1 MMKRRKIIIIIC
13 VIIAVGAAYGYLSR
27 KKPLPPAHQS
37 VPVLAGKAVQK
48 AMPVIIEAIGTVEAN
63 NSVTVYTRVVGQL
76 LRIHFQEGQDVKR
89 GQPLF
94 TIDPA
99 PFQEKLR
106 MSEAKLAQ
114 DIAQLKYNE
123 DEAKRYAFLLEK
135 GAVATSDYE
144 NKQTLAMT
152 QQATVRASK
161 ADVDNARLSL
171 EYCYIR
177 SPLDGRT
184 GAHLVNEGA
193 MIKDNDTKLVVVNQI
208 SPINVRFSIPEKQL
222 PEIRKYMT
230 SKAMKVNV
238 SPQGIQSVPVEGKLT
253 FIDNTVDTTTG
264 MILLKAEFKNSDK
277 LLWPGQFVNVVLNLA
292 EEQNAVVVPAK
303 AVQIGQKG
311 HFVFVVKPDKKAE
324 LRNIVVARTIGEE
337 TVVSKGV
344 SAGETVVTDGHLKLR
359 DGFPVEIR
367 ESLTPG
373 SAGTPTKPSSG
384 GEQTKSPPGNKK

>member
-1 MMKRRKIIIIIC
+1 MMKRKKIVIIIC
-13 VIIAVGAAYGYLSR
+13 IIIAVAVVYGYLSR
-27 KKPLPPAHQS
+27 KKPPPPVHHG
-37 VPVLAGKAVQK
+37 VPVLAGKVAQK
-48 AMPVIIEAIGTVEAN
+48 TMPVIIEAIGTVEAY
-63 NSVTVYTRVVGQL
+63 NSVTLYSRVVGQL
-76 LRIHFQEGQDVKR
+76 LGIHFKEGQDVKK

-94 TIDPA
+94 TIDPG
-99 PFQEKLR
+99 PFREKLR

-144 NKQTLAMT
+144 NKKTLALT
-152 QQATVRASK
+152 QQATVGSSR
-161 ADVDNARLSL
+161 ADVDNARLNL

-177 SPLDGRT
+177 SPFDGRT
-184 GAHLVNEGA
+184 GVHLVKEGA

-208 SPINVRFSIPEKQL
+208 SPIYVKFSVPEKQL

-230 SKAMKVNV
+230 SEAMKVKV
-238 SPQGIQSVPVEGKLT
+238 SPQGTQGAPIEGKLT
-253 FIDNTVDTTTG
+253 FVDNTVDTTTG

-277 LLWPGQFVNVVLNLA
+277 LLWPGQFINVVLSLT
-292 EEQNAVVVPAK
+292 EEQNALVVPAK

-324 LRNIVVARTIGEE
+324 LRNVTVARTIGEE
-337 TVVSKGV
+337 TVISKGV
-344 SAGETVVTDGHLKLR
+344 SAGETVVTDGHLKLK

-373 SAGTPTKPSSG
+373 STGIPTKPASAG
-384 GEQTKSPPGNKK
+384 GQTKSTPGNKQ

>member
-1 MMKRRKIIIIIC
+1 MMKRKKIIVIIC
-13 VIIAVGAAYGYLSR
+13 IVIAVAVVYGYLSR
-27 KKPLPPAHQS
+27 KKPPPPARQG
-37 VPVLAGKAVQK
+37 VPVLVGKAVQK
-48 AMPVIIEAIGTVEAN
+48 TMPVIIEAIGTVEAY
-63 NSVTVYTRVVGQL
+63 NSVTVYARIVGQL
-76 LRIHFQEGQDVKR
+76 LRIHFKEGQDVKR

-94 TIDPA
+94 TIDPG

-123 DEAKRYAFLLEK
+123 DEAKRYAYLLEK

-144 NKQTLAMT
+144 NKQTLALT
-152 QQATVRASK
+152 QQATVRSSK
-161 ADVDNARLSL
+161 ADVDNARLNL

-184 GAHLVNEGA
+184 GAHLAKEGA

-208 SPINVRFSIPEKQL
+208 SPIYVKFSVPEKQL

-230 SKAMKVNV
+230 SGVLKVKVN
-238 SPQGIQSVPVEGKLT
+238 PQGTQGAPVEGKLT
-253 FIDNTVDTTTG
+253 FVDNTVDTTTG
-264 MILLKAEFKNSDK
+264 MILLKAEFRNSDR
-277 LLWPGQFVNVVLNLA
+277 LLWPGQFVNVVLNLT

-311 HFVFVVKPDKKAE
+311 NFVFVVRPDKKAE
-324 LRNIVVARTIGEE
+324 FRNITVARTIGEE

-344 SAGETVVTDGHLKLR
+344 NAGETVVTDGHLKLK

-367 ESLTPG
+367 ESLTSG
-373 SAGTPTKPSSG
+373 NAGTPAKPADA
-384 GEQTKSPPGNKK
+384 GEQKTGSPGTKK

>member
-1 MMKRRKIIIIIC
+1 MKRRKIIIIIC
-13 VIIAVGAAYGYLSR
+13 IIIAVAAAYGYLSR
-27 KKPLPPAHQS
+27 KRPAPPAQHG

-48 AMPVIIEAIGTVEAN
+48 TMPVIIEAIGTVEAY
-63 NSVTVYTRVVGQL
+63 NSVTVYARIVGQL
-76 LRIHFQEGQDVKR
+76 LRIHFKEGQDVKK

-99 PFQEKLR
+99 PFQEKLK

-114 DIAQLKYNE
+114 DMAQLKYNE

-144 NKQTLAMT
+144 NKQTLALT

-161 ADVDNARLSL
+161 ADVDNARLNL

-184 GAHLVNEGA
+184 GAHLVKEGA

-208 SPINVRFSIPEKQL
+208 SPVNVKFSVPEKQL
-222 PEIRKYMT
+222 PEIRRYMVSDT
-230 SKAMKVNV
+230 LKVRV
-238 SPQGIQSVPVEGKLT
+238 STQGMQAPTEGRLT
-253 FIDNTVDTTTG
+253 FVDNAVDAATG
-264 MILLKAEFKNSDK
+264 MILLKAEFRNSDK
-277 LLWPGQFVNVVLNLA
+277 LLWPGQFVNVVLNLK
-292 EEQNAVVVPAK
+292 EEQDAVVVPAK

-311 HFVFVVKPDKKAE
+311 HFVFVVRPDKKAE
-324 LRNIVVARTIGEE
+324 LRSITVSRTIGEE
-337 TVVSKGV
+337 TVVSKGINT
-344 SAGETVVTDGHLKLR
+344 GETVVTDGHLKLR

-373 SAGTPTKPSSG
+373 GAGASTKPAG
-384 GEQTKSPPGNKK
+384 AGEQKKGSPGNKQ

>member
-1 MMKRRKIIIIIC
+1 MKRRKTIIIIC
-13 VIIAVGAAYGYLSR
+13 IIVVVAVAYGYLS
-27 KKPLPPAHQS
+27 KKKQPLPVHHS

-48 AMPVIIEAIGTVEAN
+48 TMPVIIEAIGTVEAY
-63 NSVTVYTRVVGQL
+63 NSVTIYARVVGQL
-76 LRIHFQEGQDVKR
+76 LRIHFNEGQDVKK

-114 DIAQLKYNE
+114 DMAQLKYNE

-144 NKQTLAMT
+144 NKQTLALT

-161 ADVDNARLSL
+161 ADVDTARLNL

-193 MIKDNDTKLVVVNQI
+193 MIKENDTKLVVVNQI

-222 PEIRKYMT
+222 PEVRRYVT
-230 SKAMKVNV
+230 SGAMKVKV
-238 SPQGIQSVPVEGKLT
+238 SPQGIQEAPVEGKLT
-253 FIDNTVDTTTG
+253 FIDNTVDKTTG

-277 LLWPGQFVNVVLNLA
+277 LLWPGQFVSVVLNLT

-324 LRNIVVARTIGEE
+324 LRNVAVSRTIGEE
-337 TVVSKGV
+337 TVLSKGV
-344 SAGETVVTDGHLKLR
+344 NAGETVVTDGHLKLK

-367 ESLTPG
+367 ESLTSG
-373 SAGTPTKPSSG
+373 STGTPTKPASG
-384 GEQTKSPPGNKK
+384 GEQTKSAPGNKK

>member
-1 MMKRRKIIIIIC
+1 MKRRKIIIIIC
-13 VIIAVGAAYGYLSR
+13 IIIAVAAAYGYLSR
-27 KKPLPPAHQS
+27 KRPVPPAQHG

-48 AMPVIIEAIGTVEAN
+48 TMPVIIEAIGTVEAY
-63 NSVTVYTRVVGQL
+63 NSVTVYARIVGQL
-76 LRIHFQEGQDVKR
+76 LRIHFKEGQDVKK
-89 GQPLF
+89 GKPLF

-99 PFQEKLR
+99 PFQEKLK

-114 DIAQLKYNE
+114 DMAQLKYNE

-144 NKQTLAMT
+144 NKQTLALT

-161 ADVDNARLSL
+161 ADVDNARLNL

-184 GAHLVNEGA
+184 GAHLVKEGA

-208 SPINVRFSIPEKQL
+208 SPVNVKFSVPEKQL
-222 PEIRKYMT
+222 PEIRRYMVSDT
-230 SKAMKVNV
+230 LKARV
-238 SPQGIQSVPVEGKLT
+238 STQGMQAPTEGRLT
-253 FIDNTVDTTTG
+253 FVDNAVDATTG
-264 MILLKAEFKNSDK
+264 MILLKAEFRNNDK
-277 LLWPGQFVNVVLNLA
+277 LLWPGQFVNVVLNLK
-292 EEQNAVVVPAK
+292 EEQDAVVVPAK

-311 HFVFVVKPDKKAE
+311 HFVFVVRPDKKAE
-324 LRNIVVARTIGEE
+324 LRSITVSRTIGEE
-337 TVVSKGV
+337 TVVSKGINT
-344 SAGETVVTDGHLKLR
+344 GETVVTDGHLKLR

-373 SAGTPTKPSSG
+373 GAGASTKPAG
-384 GEQTKSPPGNKK
+384 AGEQKKGSPGNKQ

>member
-1 MMKRRKIIIIIC
+1 MMNRRKIIIIMCI
-13 VIIAVGAAYGYLSR
+13 VVAVAVVYGYLSR
-27 KKPLPPAHQS
+27 KKPAPPAHQG

-48 AMPVIIEAIGTVEAN
+48 TMPVIIDAIGTVEAY
-63 NSVTVYTRVVGQL
+63 NSVTIYTRVVGQL
-76 LRIHFQEGQDVKR
+76 LKIHFKEGQDVKK
-89 GQPLF
+89 GQSLF

-106 MSEAKLAQ
+106 ASEAKLAQ

-123 DEAKRYAFLLEK
+123 DEAKRYAYLLEK

-144 NKQTLAMT
+144 NKQTLALT

-161 ADVDNARLSL
+161 ADVDNARLNL

-184 GAHLVNEGA
+184 GAHLVKEGA
-193 MIKDNDTKLVVVNQI
+193 MIKDNDTKLVMVNQI
-208 SPINVRFSIPEKQL
+208 SPIYVKFSVPEKQL
-222 PEIRKYMT
+222 TEIRKHMA
-230 SKAMKVNV
+230 SESMKVKV
-238 SPQGIQSVPVEGKLT
+238 SPQGIQGVPIEGKLT
-253 FIDNTVDTTTG
+253 FIDNAVDSTTG
-264 MILLKAEFKNSDK
+264 MILLKGEFRNSDK
-277 LLWPGQFVNVVLNLA
+277 LLWPGQFVSVVLNLT
-292 EEQNAVVVPAK
+292 EEQDAVVVPAK

-324 LRNIVVARTIGEE
+324 LRNVTVARTIGEE

-344 SAGETVVTDGHLKLR
+344 NVGETVVTDGHLKLK

-367 ESLTPG
+367 ESLTSG
-373 SAGTPTKPSSG
+373 STGTPTKPASG
-384 GEQTKSPPGNKK
+384 REQAKSTPGNKK

>member
-1 MMKRRKIIIIIC
+1 MMKRKKIIVIIC
-13 VIIAVGAAYGYLSR
+13 VVIVVAVVYGYLSR
-27 KKPLPPAHQS
+27 KKPPLPVQQG
-37 VPVLAGKAVQK
+37 VPVLVGKAVQK
-48 AMPVIIEAIGTVEAN
+48 TMPVIIEAIGTVEAY
-63 NSVTVYTRVVGQL
+63 NSVTVYTRIVGQL
-76 LRIHFQEGQDVKR
+76 LKVHFKEGQDVKK
-89 GQPLF
+89 GQSLF
-94 TIDPA
+94 TIDPG

-114 DIAQLKYNE
+114 DMAQLKYNE
-123 DEAKRYAFLLEK
+123 DEAKRYAYLLEK

-144 NKQTLAMT
+144 NKQTLALT
-152 QQATVRASK
+152 QQATVRSSK
-161 ADVDNARLSL
+161 ADVENARLNL

-184 GAHLVNEGA
+184 GAQLVKEGS

-208 SPINVRFSIPEKQL
+208 SPIYVKFSVPEKQL
-222 PEIRKYMT
+222 PEIRRYMA
-230 SKAMKVNV
+230 SGALKVKV
-238 SPQGIQSVPVEGKLT
+238 STQGMQTVPVEGRLT
-253 FIDNTVDTTTG
+253 FIDNAVDTTTG
-264 MILLKAEFKNSDK
+264 MIALKAEFTNSDR

-311 HFVFVVKPDKKAE
+311 NFVFVVKPDKKAE
-324 LRNIVVARTIGEE
+324 FRDIIVARTIGEE

-344 SAGETVVTDGHLKLR
+344 NAGETVVTDGHLKLK

-373 SAGTPTKPSSG
+373 GTGTPAQPAG
-384 GEQTKSPPGNKK
+384 AGEQKKGSPGTKK